1 MGCLSSK
8 GDKPE
13 KKPAAET
20 NGTTTTKTAKA
31 DKPEETTQK
40 KPVKAKYLMKLGMI
54 GTSSCGKT
62 TVAKQ
67 MRILHCNGFTDEEK
81 ENYKKILIS
90 NVLVAFKE
98 LVNQS
103 KKMGVAIQQE
113 EAGQV
118 LTTTDPFSSALTP
131 ELVNHI
137 KALWEDAGNY

>member
-1 MGCLSSK
+1 MGALCK
-8 GDKPE
+8 KAEKEPKPAQTNGTDPKTDGNNKPPE
-13 KKPAAET
+13 KKP
-20 NGTTTTKTAKA
+20 
-31 DKPEETTQK
+31 
-40 KPVKAKYLMKLGMI
+40 VRAKYYMKLGMI

-103 KKMGVAIQQE
+103 KKMGIPIEHE

-118 LTTTDPFSSALTP
+118 LTSTDPFGSALTP

-137 KALWEDAGNY
+137 KALWRQDEGN

>member
-1 MGCLSSK
+1 MGALCS
-8 GDKPE
+8 GGE
-13 KKPAAET
+13 KKENKPKAQANATEPKTDGGKQAEQPK
-20 NGTTTTKTAKA
+20 N
-31 DKPEETTQK
+31 

-103 KKMGVAIQQE
+103 KKMGVAIEHE

-137 KALWEDAGNY
+137 KALWGDAGNY

>member
-1 MGCLSSK
+1 MGALCNK
-8 GDKPE
+8 AE
-13 KKPAAET
+13 KEPKAANQT
-20 NGTTTTKTAKA
+20 NGTGDSKPKA
-31 DKPEETTQK
+31 AANGEAPKS

-98 LVNQS
+98 LVKQS
-103 KKMGVAIQQE
+103 KNMGVAIE
-113 EAGQV
+113 HEDAGQV

-137 KALWEDAGNY
+137 KDLWQDDGNLL